1 MTVAVMPVRA
11 VTFLGLLAVA
21 LACAGLPLRLASAQL
36 FHRRTQYLVGHSPPP
51 GGLRPFSCV

>member
-21 LACAGLPLRLASAQL
+21 LIRAGLPLRLFEAAPVSGSA
-36 FHRRTQYLVGHSPPP
+36 RR
-51 GGLRPFSCV
+51 